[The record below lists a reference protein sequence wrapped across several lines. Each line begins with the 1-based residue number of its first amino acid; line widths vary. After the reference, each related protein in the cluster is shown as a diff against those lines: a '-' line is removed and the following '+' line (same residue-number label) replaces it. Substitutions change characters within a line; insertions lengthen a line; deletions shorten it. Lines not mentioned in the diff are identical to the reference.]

1 MQITDEYAAKLNE
14 YFKPEKPLTAEQY
27 GEMIEP
33 FAEHLRS
40 VLLLHVC
47 EGKSLTEISAIK
59 DSNVMRIQ
67 QIFSKAE
74 RMMRHRVQNPGKKY
88 RVKDFLDKED
98 NNEDT

>member
-1 MQITDEYAAKLNE
+1 MQITDKYAAKLNE

-33 FAEHLRS
+33 FNEFYRS

-47 EGKSLTEISAIK
+47 EGKSLTEVSAIR

-74 RMMRHRVQNPGKKY
+74 RMMKHRVQNPGKKY
-88 RVKDFLDKED
+88 RARDFLDKPED
-98 NNEDT
+98 GK

>member
-1 MQITDEYAAKLNE
+1 MQITDKYAAKLNE
-14 YFKPEKPLTAEQY
+14 YFKPGKNLSAEQY

-47 EGKSLTEISAIK
+47 EGKSLTEISAIR

-67 QIFSKAE
+67 QIFRKAE
-74 RMMRHRVQNPGKKY
+74 RLMKHRVQNPGKKY
-88 RVKDFLDKED
+88 RARDFLDKPED
-98 NNEDT
+98 GK